1 MFYFLPWQTG
11 SSFYFIKMDNW
22 MFLCIEIHLFCVF
35 AAVQGLAF
43 NRFFGFDCGGLVLPV
58 RMCVL

>member
-1 MFYFLPWQTG
+1 
-11 SSFYFIKMDNW
+11 
-22 MFLCIEIHLFCVF
+22 MFLCVEIHLFCVF

-58 RMCVL
+58 RMCVLKHKPSWFPKGTL

>member
-1 MFYFLPWQTG
+1 
-11 SSFYFIKMDNW
+11 
-22 MFLCIEIHLFCVF
+22 MFLCVKIHLFCVF